1 MIKIRELREEN
12 GLKQKDLA
20 EKIGVVAHNVGD
32 WERGKCEPSIEILVK
47 LANFFGVSVDY
58 IIGNSD
64 DFGVINTQNNL
75 TKGEQR
81 LLNAFS
87 KSDEILKD
95 KLIELAEFY
104 SSLSVLKK

>member
-1 MIKIRELREEN
+1 MIRIKNLREEH
-12 GLKQKDLA
+12 GFTQKELA
-20 EKIGVVAHNVGD
+20 EKVDTTNKNIWAYENGLAQ
-32 WERGKCEPSIEILVK
+32 PPIEILIK
-47 LANFFGVSVDY
+47 LATVFNVSVDY